1 MNPLALMQYGVE
13 SGQAITLS
21 PAQMDEVLK
30 TNALIVEAKNELVRE
45 NIELR
50 KQLAAEEM
58 RRI

>member
-13 SGQAITLS
+13 SGQAMTLS

-30 TNALIVEAKNELVRE
+30 TSAAVVEAKNDLVRE

-50 KQLAAEEM
+50 ERLAAEEL
-58 RRI
+58 RRT